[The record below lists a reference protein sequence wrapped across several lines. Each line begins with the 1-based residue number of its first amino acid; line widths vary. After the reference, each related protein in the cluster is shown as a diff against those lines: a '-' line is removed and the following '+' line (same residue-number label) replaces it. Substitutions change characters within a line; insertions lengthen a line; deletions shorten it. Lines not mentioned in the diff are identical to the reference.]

1 MLKELHVL
9 DRWNLVS
16 LLPEKGGLHT
26 QLIVQKLRE
35 KLLINA
41 DEMEALNMITGIVHE
56 ECGSPVENRGTAEEP
71 EYYCLVCDKIVEDT
85 KGMADRTIWNQAAD
99 VGVDIE
105 LKKAERGIFIEVFAS
120 LDKGEE
126 VTPQHVAVWNLLA
139 KGYPKAF
146 TPPDDDD
153 EDEGEE

>member
-1 MLKELHVL
+1 MLKGLKVL

-35 KLLINA
+35 KLLMDA
-41 DEMEALNMITGIVHE
+41 DEVEELGLTTGVIHE
-56 ECGSPVENRGTAEEP
+56 ECGNPVQNIGSESEP
-71 EYYCLVCDKIVEDT
+71 KYHCLVCDKVITDT
-85 KGMADRTIWNQAAD
+85 KGSPGQTIWNAAKD

-105 LKKAERGIFIEVFAS
+105 LKKAERGIFIEVFAE
-120 LDKGEE
+120 LDKGGE
-126 VTPQHVAVWNLLA
+126 VTPQHVAVWNLLE

-146 TPPDDDD
+146 TPPDNDD
-153 EDEGEE
+153 EEEE